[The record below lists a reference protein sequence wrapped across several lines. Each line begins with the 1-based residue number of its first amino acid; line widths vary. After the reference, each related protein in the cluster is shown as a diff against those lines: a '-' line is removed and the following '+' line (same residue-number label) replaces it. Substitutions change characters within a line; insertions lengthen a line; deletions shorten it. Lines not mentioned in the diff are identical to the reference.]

1 MPFPKLGS
9 LLHKLAPIQ
18 RFHERLTY
26 DAACQTAPG
35 RFIDLP
41 LGRCHLVES
50 GEGPPLILLH
60 GFLYST
66 FMWEPVMAELAK
78 HFRVIAVDLMGWGY
92 SARDDGRDYNSGLY
106 AQQLEQVMDS
116 LGLERA
122 SLVGQ
127 SMGGGTAIRFAAEHS
142 ARIERIVLVDAA
154 SLPNPPAI
162 AAHIFALPFVG
173 ELLLT
178 AGGNTLLAKNLKDL
192 WFYQHDKVTP
202 AYVERVA
209 YPLRIQGSSWTAL
222 NILRTL
228 DFGCQTLEVR
238 ALGRT
243 TIPTLLVWG
252 REDRAVP
259 LPVGQTMHS
268 MLPGSELFIIDRAG
282 HSPHEEEPQAFL
294 ERAIPFLKGE

>member
-1 MPFPKLGS
+1 MPFPKLAS
-9 LLHKLAPIQ
+9 LLHKIAPIH
-18 RFHERLTY
+18 RIHERLTY
-26 DAACQTAPG
+26 DEACKTAPG
-35 RFIDLP
+35 RFVNLP
-41 LGRCHLVES
+41 LGRCHMVEA

-66 FMWEPVMAELAK
+66 FMWEPVMARLAE

-92 SARDDGRDYNSGLY
+92 SARDDRRDYNYALY
-106 AQQLEQVMDS
+106 ARQLQQLMDA
-116 LGLERA
+116 LGIERA
-122 SLVGQ
+122 SIVGQ
-127 SMGGGTAIRFAAEHS
+127 SIGGGTAIRFAAQH
-142 ARIERIVLVDAA
+142 RDRVERLVLVDAA
-154 SLPNPPAI
+154 SLPNPPALP
-162 AAHIFALPFVG
+162 AHVFALPFIG

-178 AGGNTLLAKNLKDL
+178 AGGNTLLGKNLRDL
-192 WFYQHDKVTP
+192 WLHQHDKVTP

-228 DFGCQTLEVR
+228 DFGCQTEEVR

-259 LPVGQTMHS
+259 LPVGQTMHG
-268 MLPGSELFIIDRAG
+268 MLPGSELLIIDRAG
-282 HSPHEEEPQAFL
+282 HTPHEEEPEVFL
-294 ERAIPFLKGE
+294 RRAIPFLKGE